1 MNFFFGFKNNDYTTE
16 LQIPKFQNKNSIN
29 KNINLYSAHISN
41 NFWEINK
48 VVNSDQDDYF
58 YFLKDDLID
67 NKIIYF
73 LAMESEIKNS
83 IEKKLVKYNK
93 FTETSPAFRANFII
107 KKKNGGFS
115 SYQSEY
121 PFNMTTK
128 NGIITSGTASLTNKN
143 ANKNYIIFRNIFIDP
158 IERPFN
164 IFFINLKTNK
174 VLKKEQFLTNRTNII
189 EIDNDLIHSEIF
201 FVTSDYLG
209 VPIYLT
215 EKNGHLSFEHTHPPH
230 EYFMSKKKLKII
242 KEFKNEISKIIY

>member
-1 MNFFFGFKNNDYTTE
+1 
-16 LQIPKFQNKNSIN
+16 
-29 KNINLYSAHISN
+29 
-41 NFWEINK
+41 
-48 VVNSDQDDYF
+48 
-58 YFLKDDLID
+58 
-67 NKIIYF
+67 
-73 LAMESEIKNS
+73 
-83 IEKKLVKYNK
+83 
-93 FTETSPAFRANFII
+93 
-107 KKKNGGFS
+107 
-115 SYQSEY
+115 
-121 PFNMTTK
+121 MTTK

-230 EYFMSKKKLKII
+230 EYFMSKNKFKII